1 MVETGVIITTRI
13 EWEEVLKIY
22 NIVDEK
28 IIKYPYGEYFVINI
42 YNKDILFFR
51 CGGRKVLA
59 SASTQYM
66 IDKFSLK
73 KVIHAGSCTGVADYV
88 DYDDIFIP
96 TEVAEYDLTIREL
109 EPLIKDNSII
119 ELDKVN
125 VSMKYIDGMLGTS
138 DKSVVTKKDYLM
150 CKETDMVASD
160 TEAAAI
166 AKVCKMNNVKIIIIK
181 GISDRPIKDEGY
193 EEQFEVFEENAPIII
208 KNIVENYLLEVI

>member
-22 NIVDEK
+22 NIVDER
-28 IIKYPYGEYFVINI
+28 IIKYPYGEYFILNI
-42 YNKDILFFR
+42 YNKEILFFR

-73 KVIHAGSCTGVADYV
+73 KIVHIGSCTAVTDFI

-96 TEVAEYDLTIREL
+96 SEVAEYDLTIREL
-109 EPLIKDNSII
+109 EPLIKENGII

-125 VSMKYIDGMLGTS
+125 VSMKYIDGLLGTS
-138 DKSVVTKKDYLM
+138 DKSLVTKKDYLM
-150 CKETDMVASD
+150 CRETDMVASD
-160 TEAAAI
+160 TESAAI
-166 AKVCKMNNVKIIIIK
+166 VKVCKLNKVKIIIIK

-193 EEQFEVFEENAPIII
+193 EEQYEVFEENAPTIIR
-208 KNIVENYLLEVI
+208 NITENYLLEVI